1 MVTVYLETT
10 VPSYLAALP
19 SRDLVI
25 AAHQQVTREWW
36 EKAKERFEIVI
47 SEAVLAE
54 IQAGDPD
61 AISRRMEIVKDLPI
75 LELNED
81 VRHLTRIYDQRLGLP
96 TKAKAD
102 LLHISF
108 AVSFE
113 VDFLVT
119 WNCAHIANGEV
130 VRKLLH
136 TNRELERN
144 TPLILTPEELLEAPL
159 GGD

>member
-1 MVTVYLETT
+1 VGESEGTL
-10 VPSYLAALP
+10 
-19 SRDLVI
+19 RDSDFRSGL
-25 AAHQQVTREWW
+25 
-36 EKAKERFEIVI
+36 
-47 SEAVLAE
+47 
-54 IQAGDPD
+54 
-61 AISRRMEIVKDLPI
+61 EIVKDLPI
-75 LELNED
+75 LELNDD
-81 VRHLTRIYDQRLGLP
+81 VRQLTRIYDQRLGLP
-96 TKAKAD
+96 PKAKAD

-144 TPLILTPEELLEAPL
+144 TPLILTPEELLETPAA
-159 GGD
+159 GD